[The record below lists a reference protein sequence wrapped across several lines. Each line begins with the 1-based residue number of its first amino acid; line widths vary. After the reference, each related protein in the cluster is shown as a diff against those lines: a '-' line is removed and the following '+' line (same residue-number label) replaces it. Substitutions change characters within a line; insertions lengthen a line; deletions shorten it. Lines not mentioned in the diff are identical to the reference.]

1 MKRVAI
7 TGLGVISPCGN
18 APEELFANLMAA
30 KSGIRR
36 ITHPFADK
44 LAIKIAAEAE
54 FKLSDYFSTR
64 MSAFDRTGLMALASA
79 MQAWKDAGLEL
90 SDEEKTRAGV
100 YMGTGM
106 GGSQSIDDNCKQL
119 YFEKKER
126 VNPLSIVKV
135 MSNAPASH
143 ISINY
148 GLKGPCLTYCT
159 ACSSS
164 SVAIGEAFR
173 QIKFGFSDVI
183 LAGGTECLITFGSFK
198 SWESLGVLAIEDPE
212 DASASSKP
220 FSKDRSGFVLGE
232 GAAVL
237 VLEEM
242 ERAKKRGAKIY
253 AEVAGYGTTAD
264 AHHITAPTIEGQ
276 ARAMQLA
283 LEEAGLGVDAIDYIN
298 AHGTATAT
306 NDIVETQAIKK
317 IFGDRA
323 YKIPVSSTKSMHG
336 HLIGGAGALEFLIS
350 VLAINNNALPPT
362 ANLKT
367 PDPECD
373 LDYVPNAGRTGLNIR
388 AVMSNS
394 FGFGG
399 TNAVVVAKKV

>member
-1 MKRVAI
+1 MRRVAV

-18 APEELFANLMAA
+18 TPEALFSNLMAA

-36 ITHPFADK
+36 MTHPFAEK
-44 LAIKIAAEAE
+44 LGIRIAAEAE
-54 FKLSDYFSTR
+54 FRISDYFPTR

-79 MQAWKDAGLEL
+79 MQAWKDSGLEL
-90 SDEEKTRAGV
+90 DDTEKERAGV
-100 YMGTGM
+100 FIGTGM
-106 GGSQSIDDNCKQL
+106 GGSQSVDESSRAVYAEN
-119 YFEKKER
+119 KER
-126 VNPLSIVKV
+126 VNPLTVVKI
-135 MSNAPASH
+135 MSNASASH

-164 SVAIGEAFR
+164 SVSIGEAFR
-173 QIKFGFSDVI
+173 QIKTGYCDVA
-183 LAGGTECLITFGSFK
+183 LAGGTECLISNGSFK
-198 SWESLGVLAIEDPE
+198 AWESLGVLAFEDPE

-237 VLEEM
+237 VLEDM
-242 ERAKKRGAKIY
+242 ERAKKRGARIY
-253 AEVAGYGTTAD
+253 AEISGYGTTAD
-264 AHHITAPTIEGQ
+264 ASHITAPTIEGQ
-276 ARAMQLA
+276 ARAMKLA
-283 LEEAGLGVDAIDYIN
+283 MEEAGLGIDGIDYIN
-298 AHGTATAT
+298 AHGTATAA
-306 NDIVETQAIKK
+306 NDVVETAAIKK
-317 IFGDRA
+317 VFGDRA

-350 VLAINNNALPPT
+350 VLAINNNAVPPT
-362 ANLKT
+362 ANLKN

-373 LDYVPNAGRTGLNIR
+373 LDYVPNVGRTGLEINT
-388 AVMSNS
+388 VMSNS

-399 TNAVVVAKKV
+399 TNGVLIAQKI

>member
-36 ITHPFADK
+36 MTHTFADK
-44 LAIKIAAEAE
+44 LNIKIAAESE
-54 FKLSDYFSTR
+54 FRHSDYFSTR

-79 MQAWKDAGLEL
+79 INAWKDAGLEL
-90 SDEEKTRAGV
+90 SEEEKVRAGV
-100 YMGTGM
+100 YIGTGM
-106 GGSQSIDDNCKQL
+106 GGSQSIDENCKAL
-119 YFEKKER
+119 YFENKER
-126 VNPLSIVKV
+126 VNPLSVVKV
-135 MSNAPASH
+135 MANAPASH
-143 ISINY
+143 ISINF

-164 SVAIGEAFR
+164 SVSIGEAFR

-198 SWESLGVLAIEDPE
+198 SWESLGVLALEDLE
-212 DASASSKP
+212 DASTSSKP

-242 ERAKKRGAKIY
+242 EHAKKRGAKIY
-253 AEVAGYGTTAD
+253 AEIAGYGSTGD
-264 AHHITAPTIEGQ
+264 AHHITAPTIDGQ
-276 ARAMQLA
+276 GRAMQLA
-283 LEEAGLGVDAIDYIN
+283 LEEAGLAADGIDYIN
-298 AHGTATAT
+298 AHGTATAA
-306 NDIVETQAIKK
+306 NDVVETQAIKQA
-317 IFGDRA
+317 FGDRA
-323 YKIPVSSTKSMHG
+323 YRIPVSSTKSMHG

-350 VLAINNNALPPT
+350 VLAIKNNAVPPT

-373 LDYVPNAGRTGLNIR
+373 LDYVPNAGRDGLNIR

-399 TNAVVVAKKV
+399 TNAVIIAKKV

>member
-1 MKRVAI
+1 MRRVAI
-7 TGLGVISPCGN
+7 TGLGVISACGN
-18 APEELFANLMAA
+18 TPEDLFSNLMAA

-44 LAIKIAAEAE
+44 LTIKIAAEAE
-54 FKLSDYFSTR
+54 FKTADYFPTR

-79 MQAWKDAGLEL
+79 MNAWKDAGLEL
-90 SDEEKTRAGV
+90 DDTEKERAGV

-106 GGSQSIDDNCKQL
+106 GGSQSIDDNSRLL
-119 YFEKKER
+119 YEEKKER
-126 VNPLSIVKV
+126 VNPLVIVKV

-148 GLKGPCLTYCT
+148 GLKGPCLTYST

-164 SVAIGEAFR
+164 SISIGEAFR
-173 QIKFGFSDVI
+173 QIKHGYSDVI
-183 LAGGTECLITFGSFK
+183 LAGGTECLVTFGSFK
-198 SWESLGVLAIEDPE
+198 SWESLGVLAFEDTE
-212 DASASSKP
+212 DAAASSKP
-220 FSKDRSGFVLGE
+220 FSKDRTGFVLGE

-237 VLEEM
+237 VLEDM
-242 ERAKKRGAKIY
+242 ERAQKRGAKIY
-253 AEVAGYGTTAD
+253 AEIAGYGSTAD
-264 AHHITAPTIEGQ
+264 ANHITAPTVEGQ
-276 ARAMQLA
+276 ARAMKMA
-283 LEEAGLGVDAIDYIN
+283 LDEAGFGSDGIDYIN

-306 NDIVETQAIKK
+306 NDVVESEAIKK
-317 IFGDRA
+317 VFGGNA
-323 YKIPVSSTKSMHG
+323 YRIPISSTKSMHG

-350 VLAINNNALPPT
+350 VLAIKNSAVPPT
-362 ANLKT
+362 ANLKN

-373 LDYVPNAGRTGLNIR
+373 LDYVPNAGRTGLNVR

-399 TNAVVVAKKV
+399 TNGVLIAKKV